1 MGLETQSSLGIPIGM
16 KSKQNINS
24 DNGYDSKCI
33 SRIISYFGNYA
44 RTKIIGPYIVKSI
57 CNEGSMRGGGLLP
70 LCESANVM

>member
-33 SRIISYFGNYA
+33 SRIISHFGNDA
-44 RTKIIGPYIVKSI
+44 RTKIIGPYIVNSI